1 MKNVNQLAKD
11 ENWND
16 FKKVRAQI
24 AVFSMQ
30 KSAQRVIRQKEE
42 DKIDSLEKEEQF
54 NLALSKEI
62 SY

>member
-16 FKKVRAQI
+16 IKKVRAQI